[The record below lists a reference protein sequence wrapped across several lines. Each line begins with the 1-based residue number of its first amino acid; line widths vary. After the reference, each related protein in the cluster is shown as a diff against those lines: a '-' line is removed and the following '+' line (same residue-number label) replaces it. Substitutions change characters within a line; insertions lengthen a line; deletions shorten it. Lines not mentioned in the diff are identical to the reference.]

1 LNIAKGESQVVNP
14 HKIIQVK
21 VDGSTTYQKI
31 DGFGLNINSKHWSES
46 LVPTMDMLREDLG
59 ASLYRVDIW
68 GNSNWIDPTGELG
81 KEKALR
87 PEHLTEV
94 YSSPVFQ
101 KGWAMMRY
109 LNQHG
114 ILPYL
119 TASGDVP
126 NWMLGDTYN
135 KEHLKGIP
143 GLPVER
149 FGWRGHPL
157 VDYEAFCDMLVSMVE
172 WARKKEGLRFNLFG
186 PLNETDIAQPEG
198 PGVDP
203 VEFVKV
209 CELLV
214 DKLDQR
220 GLTDIRLVV
229 AEQSGFGPWYFQQL
243 IQSRKLQ
250 GRIGI
255 FSLHDYSDI
264 APEEY
269 QKINDTL
276 RDSDYQSVPLWMTEY
291 GDLEQSGEKE
301 WYVGW
306 ASTSRLFDH
315 LQAGFS
321 GSLIWDAYD
330 NYHDHD
336 EHWTIYGVLRTGLR
350 VYTPKKRYYT
360 AKQIFRFVPPGF
372 ERITVESSSEN
383 VRLLAFANPERTQF
397 TLVGMNLAS
406 QDFFLNVRVEGLPA
420 EMLQGKVDYYRTSQT
435 ENCVRLG
442 EIPFCGAHYPF
453 TGIDVAIPGACI
465 FTLTTV
471 R

>member
-1 LNIAKGESQVVNP
+1 MINP
-14 HKIIQVK
+14 HRIINVK
-21 VDGSTTYQKI
+21 VNSGVTYQKI
-31 DGFGLNINSKHWSES
+31 DGFGLTINSKPWSEN
-46 LVPTMDMLREDLG
+46 LIPAMDLLREDLG

-68 GNSNWIDPTGELG
+68 GKSNWIDPTGELG
-81 KEKALR
+81 KEKALS
-87 PEHLTEV
+87 PAHLAEV
-94 YSSPVFQ
+94 YSGPVFQ

-126 NWMLGDTYN
+126 GWMLGDTYN
-135 KEHLKGIP
+135 KGHLASIP
-143 GLPVER
+143 EIPADL
-149 FGWRGHPL
+149 FGRRGRPL

-172 WARKKEGLRFNLFG
+172 WACKQEGLHFNLFG
-186 PLNETDIAQPEG
+186 PLNESDIAQPEG

-209 CELLV
+209 CEMLV
-214 DKLDQR
+214 DKLDQK
-220 GLTDIRLVV
+220 GLNDIRLVV
-229 AEQSGFGPWYFQQL
+229 AEQAIFGPWYFQQL
-243 IQSRKLQ
+243 VKSKKLQ

-264 APEEY
+264 PLEEY
-269 QKINDTL
+269 QKI
-276 RDSDYQSVPLWMTEY
+276 YQVLGGSAYKDVPIWMTEY

-315 LQAGFS
+315 LEAGFS

-330 NYHDHD
+330 NYHDGD
-336 EHWTIYGVLRTGLR
+336 EHRTIYGVLRTGLH
-350 VYTPKKRYYT
+350 VYTSKKRYYT
-360 AKQIFRFVPPGF
+360 AKQVFRFVPPGF
-372 ERITVESSSEN
+372 ERIQVENHSSD
-383 VRLLAFANPERTQF
+383 VRLLAFSNAERTQL
-397 TLVGMNLAS
+397 TLVGMNLSS
-406 QDFFLNVRVEGLPA
+406 QDLFLNVHVEGFPA
-420 EMLQGKVDYYRTSQT
+420 EMKQSKVAYYRTSQA
-435 ENCVRLG
+435 ENCVCLG
-442 EIPFCGAHYPF
+442 EIPLQGPNYPF
-453 TGIDVAIPGACI
+453 NGIDATIPGGCI